1 MRLRL
6 FLSFLIALVLIIMAG
21 CTTSVSQESPANKP
35 DSKPATIGNPIQQ
48 SDSPETDEQSRSNLT
63 VTNKPLPEAGI
74 NKLETGAGENV
85 QSTSGELT
93 AKDLSSM
100 LTSGE
105 KLVLIDVNPITDYK
119 EGHVKG
125 AIWGDFKFIRT
136 STPEPYLSQLGIKR
150 TDTIVLICEIGNK
163 SAIAVPF
170 LVKAGYSKVYS
181 LKDGNIG
188 WIRAGFKL
196 EK

>member
-1 MRLRL
+1 MRLKL
-6 FLSFLIALVLIIMAG
+6 FLSFLIAIVLIIMAG
-21 CTTSVSQESPANKP
+21 CTTSVSQESPAYQPN
-35 DSKPATIGNPIQQ
+35 SNPTTSNPVQQ
-48 SDSPETDEQSRSNLT
+48 SDSAKTDVQSSTKLT
-63 VTNKPLPEAGI
+63 ENNEPLPEVGN
-74 NKLETGAGENV
+74 NKSETVSGESA
-85 QSTSGELT
+85 QRTSGELT
-93 AKDLSSM
+93 AKVLASM

-119 EGHVKG
+119 EGHIKG

-136 STPEPYLSQLGIKR
+136 STPETYLSQLGINK

-163 SAIAVPF
+163 SAIAIPF
-170 LVKAGYSKVYS
+170 LVKAGYLKVYS
-181 LKDGNIG
+181 LEGGNIG